1 MIMKKIFSAIIMAFV
16 ATIACHAQM
25 SQEEIID
32 SYVADVNESV
42 QTMMGTSQPWNR
54 GESFVSFIAKFSTDA
69 EFMKSRTK
77 LSAEQQTQFAHLLV
91 PSNFEAQTPFE
102 KEGNDDSKFF
112 YQMWGEMQFSTVH
125 LDCGWVDSYYSHTFE
140 FKRVGGKW
148 HLTKIVPGE

>member
-1 MIMKKIFSAIIMAFV
+1 MKKFFSAFIAIV
-16 ATIACHAQM
+16 ISIATCQAQM
-25 SQEEIID
+25 SQDDIID

-42 QTMMGTSQPWNR
+42 QTMMGTSQPWNQ
-54 GESFVSFIAKFSTDA
+54 GESFVSFIMQFSTDT
-69 EFMKSRTK
+69 EFMKSRIK
-77 LSAEQQTQFAHLLV
+77 LSAEQQAEYANLLV

-112 YQMWGEMQFSTVH
+112 YQMWGEMQYSTVH

>member
-1 MIMKKIFSAIIMAFV
+1 MKIFFSAFIAIV
-16 ATIACHAQM
+16 ISIATCQAQM
-25 SQEEIID
+25 SQDDIID

-42 QTMMGTSQPWNR
+42 QTMMGTSQPWNQ
-54 GESFVSFIAKFSTDA
+54 GESFVSFIMQFSTDT
-69 EFMKSRTK
+69 EFMKSRIK
-77 LSAEQQTQFAHLLV
+77 LSAEQQAEYANLLV

-112 YQMWGEMQFSTVH
+112 YQMWGEMQYSTVH